1 MWTIIT
7 YGYFYGDDLIFIDD
21 AQYFNISFLNAVC
34 KFRKVDNKVYTDRG
48 AKIPLLPEDES
59 KFVTFHGLFRSKE
72 YFTCYENHTW
82 YYNER
87 QIRMGEIPPLPTS
100 MQPEAP
106 ELGKELYAT
115 FDIQKYDNS
124 IIITTNLPDNYIL
137 LVKSNLSKNSDRKT
151 VINGSV
157 TIENTKNIS
166 SIILSSAYIN
176 DSYVAEQLGGTK
188 ARNFIGEYVKYDP
201 ICGNQI
207 HAAFNF

>member
-1 MWTIIT
+1 
-7 YGYFYGDDLIFIDD
+7 
-21 AQYFNISFLNAVC
+21 
-34 KFRKVDNKVYTDRG
+34 
-48 AKIPLLPEDES
+48 
-59 KFVTFHGLFRSKE
+59 
-72 YFTCYENHTW
+72 
-82 YYNER
+82 
-87 QIRMGEIPPLPTS
+87 

-176 DSYVAEQLGGTK
+176 DSSVAEQLGGTK
-188 ARNFIGEYVKYDP
+188 ARNFIGEYVKYDL

-207 HAAFNF
+207 NAVFNF